1 MLAREVLRLRGTIY
15 NRETPWDVMVDLYF
29 CMFPLELTPATCT
42 DNSQTATPRLRLRT
56 RLRRR
61 SSPALT
67 RRAPLPS
74 SPASRPPLVLTG
86 RLPPLASLVPPV
98 PLPPAGT
105 VLPVRS
111 GVLPLPTPSGLLPPK
126 PPRSLS
132 GRVLRPRR
140 VMARDT
146 KSLPLTGKTKIQKR
160 GYQSKFKT
168 EIEFETLLE
177 RFCDEREQKSVWMCV
192 VVQSNYSTTLT
203 FSFPPFDNTNL
214 LADYLTN
221 NIRGN

>member
-29 CMFPLELTPATCT
+29 CMFSSRLTPATCT
-42 DNSQTATPRLRLRT
+42 DNSQTVTPRLRLRT

-67 RRAPLPS
+67 RRVLPPS
-74 SPASRPPLVLTG
+74 SPASRTPLVVTG

-105 VLPVRS
+105 VLLVRS
-111 GVLPLPTPSGLLPPK
+111 GVLPPPTPSGLLPPK
-126 PPRSLS
+126 PPRTLS

-146 KSLPLTGKTKIQKR
+146 KSLPLTGKTRIQKR
-160 GYQSKFKT
+160 GYRSKFKT
-168 EIEFETLLE
+168 EIEFEHIWNGFTT
-177 RFCDEREQKSVWMCV
+177 REAESRK
-192 VVQSNYSTTLT
+192 
-203 FSFPPFDNTNL
+203 
-214 LADYLTN
+214 A
-221 NIRGN
+221 